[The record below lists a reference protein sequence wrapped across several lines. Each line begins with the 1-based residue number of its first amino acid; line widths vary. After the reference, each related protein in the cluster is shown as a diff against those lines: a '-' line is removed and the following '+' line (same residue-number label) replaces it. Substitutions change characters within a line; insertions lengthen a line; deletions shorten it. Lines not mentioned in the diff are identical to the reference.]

1 MRRYSVSA
9 LTRELHDLLAAR
21 YPVIEVEGEVSNLAV
36 PGSGHAYLTLRD
48 ADAVLGAVAWRTTW
62 RALAWRPERGDA
74 VVARGHLGVFGGKGA
89 YQLYVTDIRRAGEGA
104 LAAEIARRKAR
115 LEAEGLLDP
124 RRKRPLPRFP
134 SVVGVATSLTG
145 AALQDF
151 LKVSGRRFPAARV
164 LVAGCTVQGASAP
177 ASVVQAVELLVDDGR
192 AEVIVVTRGGG
203 SKEDL
208 LAFQDEGLARYLAL
222 CPVPVVSAV
231 GHQVDTTLC
240 DLVADVVAPTPS
252 AAAET
257 VFPDGDLLRQRAD
270 EAGMA
275 LAAALARA
283 VRWRRERV
291 AATKARLRHPGQR
304 LVAVRARARELVG
317 RAAGRVRAA
326 LDMRRSEVALARVRL
341 DRAMARLMRD
351 ARARVGGAAPRLA
364 APWRPRFAA
373 LRARLVDRRDRLQPA
388 VVRLVARR
396 RDRVVAGRAA
406 ALALSPEG
414 VLRRGYALVTGP
426 EGVVQ
431 RADGVAP
438 GDRVTVRVR
447 VGSFD
452 AVVAAPAG
460 GGQGGGDGVG

>member
-304 LVAVRARARELVG
+304 LVGAGAGGPGCGAGAGCARHASERGRARAREVG
-317 RAAGRVRAA
+317 PRHGAPDARRARAGGGSRAAARCPVAAPVRGAA
-326 LDMRRSEVALARVRL
+326 GAAGGSAGSAP
-341 DRAMARLMRD
+341 ASGGA
-351 ARARVGGAAPRLA
+351 AGGAAP
-364 APWRPRFAA
+364 
-373 LRARLVDRRDRLQPA
+373 
-388 VVRLVARR
+388 
-396 RDRVVAGRAA
+396 
-406 ALALSPEG
+406 
-414 VLRRGYALVTGP
+414 
-426 EGVVQ
+426 
-431 RADGVAP
+431 
-438 GDRVTVRVR
+438 
-447 VGSFD
+447 
-452 AVVAAPAG
+452 
-460 GGQGGGDGVG
+460 